1 MIIAVIPNAIN
12 TQPYNSAI
20 QTAAKACTPPFI
32 ASHIGIKTEPVSD
45 AASIFLV
52 YIGFVSVVMF
62 AVKNPYAEYSMDMF
76 FLRGIV

>member
-1 MIIAVIPNAIN
+1 MISIAAIPNAIN

-52 YIGFVSVVMF
+52 YIGFVSIGNVRRKKSIRRV
-62 AVKNPYAEYSMDMF
+62 
-76 FLRGIV
+76 